1 LGTGCGGRGG
11 FEKTNDADRGR
22 RSRVVLTP
30 RRWRQIC
37 GVIRKR
43 RWQQSPV
50 TEKSTKETVKTIAQ
64 GRPDDGGVPV
74 VTTLVCFSISH
85 ARLRVR
91 LCARL
96 SLRPLLSRDAVLQ
109 RSGVMRA
116 ARLRTCIEIGCLKI
130 ESESRHCPRQT

>member
-1 LGTGCGGRGG
+1 LGTGCSGRGG

-85 ARLRVR
+85 ARLRVLAVR
-91 LCARL
+91 PAFPAPSAVEGRRPARL
-96 SLRPLLSRDAVLQ
+96 GRHARREIADVYLKLAV
-109 RSGVMRA
+109 
-116 ARLRTCIEIGCLKI
+116 
-130 ESESRHCPRQT
+130 